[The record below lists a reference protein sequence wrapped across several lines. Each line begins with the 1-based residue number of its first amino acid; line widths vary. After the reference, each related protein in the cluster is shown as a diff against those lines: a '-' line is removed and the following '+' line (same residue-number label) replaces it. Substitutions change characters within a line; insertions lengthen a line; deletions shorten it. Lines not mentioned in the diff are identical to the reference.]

1 MSSPLRAHILDR
13 EVLVVVNG
21 NASGSV
27 DPERLLAEVR
37 GHVAGGGGRS
47 DGAITRSEHELKE
60 ALDVAGGRRVVLVG
74 GDGTLHSALNAAYP
88 LPEIALVPTGRAN
101 NVARALGVP
110 ADVAA
115 AAHAA
120 ITAPARPVDVLR
132 VESEV
137 GLLWCVE
144 GVSAG
149 IQADARARY
158 EGENSGDLRAGVD
171 AFRDALRAYH
181 PYDVDL
187 EVDGR
192 TGFLGQAAQVFLS
205 NLPFFG
211 FGFRVD
217 PVARAADG
225 LLEAIVL
232 EAGTRRRVA
241 RLLVSAYRG
250 SHLDR
255 VGVTI
260 RRASE
265 AVLHGCLPLTGDGT
279 PLGVGEASVSVEQGR
294 LRVAA

>member
-1 MSSPLRAHILDR
+1 MNHLRAHILGR

-27 DPERLLAEVR
+27 DPEGLLAEVR
-37 GHVAGGGGRS
+37 RHVAGAGWRS
-47 DGAITRSEHELKE
+47 DGAITRSEAELAE
-60 ALDVAGGRRVVLVG
+60 VLDGAGGRRVLLAG
-74 GDGTLHSALNAAYP
+74 GDGTLHSALNVAFP
-88 LPEIALVPTGRAN
+88 LPEIALGPTGRAN

-110 ADVAA
+110 TDLPAA
-115 AAHAA
+115 VRAAV
-120 ITAPARPVDVLR
+120 TAPARPVDVLR
-132 VESEV
+132 VESDA
-137 GLLWCVE
+137 GLVWCVE

-158 EGENSGDLRAGVD
+158 AGENSGDIRAGVD
-171 AFRDALRAYH
+171 AFREALRGYT

-192 TGFLGQAAQVFLS
+192 SGFLGEAAQVFLS

-241 RLLVSAYRG
+241 RLLLSAYRG
-250 SHLDR
+250 SHLGR
-255 VGVTI
+255 AGVTI
-260 RRASE
+260 RRATE

-279 PLGVGEASVSVEQGR
+279 PLGEGAASVSVEQGR